1 MREKPHLIIT
11 TGTSRGIG
19 AALTRGLLKPGNRLI
34 CVSRS
39 RNPDAEA
46 TPAASGRLATGLLLG
61 RIRAD
66 AVVFVFFV
74 AGAARTFLLYF
85 TGDYRGLLPSPTLV
99 GLTIGAEGDLISYLL
114 RSYFGLRAFGTL
126 YGIACSKYRLAAVIS
141 PAGIGACFD
150 RHRNYDLPR
159 YVIPVLLLT
168 ASALT
173 LTFERYRRSRLFD
186 WAAPPSLGCA

>member
-11 TGTSRGIG
+11 TGTSQGIC
-19 AALTRGLLKPGNRLI
+19 AALTRALLKPGNRLI

-39 RNPDAEA
+39 RNPDAET
-46 TPAASGRLATGLLLG
+46 TPAASGRLGTGLLLG

-74 AGAARTFLLYF
+74 AGAARILLLYF
-85 TGDYRGLLPSPTLV
+85 TRDYRG
-99 GLTIGAEGDLISYLL
+99 
-114 RSYFGLRAFGTL
+114 
-126 YGIACSKYRLAAVIS
+126 
-141 PAGIGACFD
+141 
-150 RHRNYDLPR
+150 

-173 LTFERYRRSRLFD
+173 LTFERYRRSRLSD
-186 WAAPPSLGCA
+186 WAAPPSFGGA